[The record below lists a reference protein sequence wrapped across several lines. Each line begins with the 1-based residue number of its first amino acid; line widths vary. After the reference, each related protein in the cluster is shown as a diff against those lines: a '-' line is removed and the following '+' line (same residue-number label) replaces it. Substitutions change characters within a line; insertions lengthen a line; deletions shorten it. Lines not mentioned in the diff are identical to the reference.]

1 MSAQDELRDGEMDES
16 TDDAWPYKL
25 NPSRTLARTG
35 QFWFVDL
42 RGPDGNAYCIL
53 GVVASLVKQV
63 LGPEEEARYIAA
75 ATSGDYQH
83 LLDVTMEY
91 VELRMFDRGAMF
103 GAVDR

>member
-1 MSAQDELRDGEMDES
+1 MSAQDELRDDFEAEDVF
-16 TDDAWPYKL
+16 PYKL
-25 NPSRTLARTG
+25 NPSRSLARTG

-53 GVVASLVKQV
+53 GVVGKLVKQV

-91 VELRMFDRGAMF
+91 VELRMFDRNAMF

>member
-1 MSAQDELRDGEMDES
+1 MSAQDELRDDEMDES
-16 TDDAWPYKL
+16 TVDAFPYKL

-35 QFWFVDL
+35 QYWFIDL

-53 GVVASLVKQV
+53 GVVGKLVKQV

-91 VELRMFDRGAMF
+91 VELREFDNNARF
-103 GAVDR
+103 GAVDQ